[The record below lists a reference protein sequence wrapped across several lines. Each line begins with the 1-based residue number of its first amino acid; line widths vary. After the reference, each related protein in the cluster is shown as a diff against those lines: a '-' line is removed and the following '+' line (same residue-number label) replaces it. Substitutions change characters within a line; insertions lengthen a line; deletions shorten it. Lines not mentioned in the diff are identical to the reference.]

1 VEKLNNI
8 LSDVV
13 WWLVGIVMAIAGFVS
28 KRLFGNIDHAHRRI
42 DALEARTDE
51 LATKNDLHSAITSA
65 VQPVQETQQLILSN
79 LLSHRVK
86 EKDED

>member
-1 VEKLNNI
+1 MEKLNNA

-13 WWLVGIVMAIAGFVS
+13 WWMVGLIMAISGFVS

>member
-1 VEKLNNI
+1 MEKLNNA

-13 WWLVGIVMAIAGFVS
+13 WWMVGLIMAISGFVS

-51 LATKNDLHSAITSA
+51 LATKNDLHTAITSA
-65 VQPVQETQQLILSN
+65 VQPVQETQQLILNN
-79 LLSHRVK
+79 LLSHRNT
-86 EKDED
+86 EKDK

>member
-1 VEKLNNI
+1 MEKLNNI

-79 LLSHRVK
+79 LLSHRVT

>member
-1 VEKLNNI
+1 MEKLNNA

-13 WWLVGIVMAIAGFVS
+13 WWMVGLIMAISGFVS

-79 LLSHRVK
+79 LLSHRVT

>member
-1 VEKLNNI
+1 MEKLNNA

-13 WWLVGIVMAIAGFVS
+13 WWMVGLIMAIAGFVS

-42 DALEARTDE
+42 DSLEARTDE

-65 VQPVQETQQLILSN
+65 VQPVQETQQLILNN
-79 LLSHRVK
+79 LLSHRNT
-86 EKDED
+86 EKDK

>member
-1 VEKLNNI
+1 VERLNNV

-42 DALEARTDE
+42 DSLEARTDE

-65 VQPVQETQQLILSN
+65 VQPVQETQQLILNN
-79 LLSHRVK
+79 LLSHRNT
-86 EKDED
+86 EKDK

>member
-1 VEKLNNI
+1 MEKLNNV

-13 WWLVGIVMAIAGFVS
+13 WWLVGIVMAIGGWIS
-28 KRLFGNIDHAHRRI
+28 NRLFSNVDHAHRRI
-42 DALEARTDE
+42 DSLEARTDE
-51 LATKNDLHSAITSA
+51 LATKNDLHTAITSA